1 MSNQLDLICL
11 SHLRW
16 GFVFQR
22 PNHLMLRAAHERR
35 VFFFEEPIFDSEQPR
50 LAVSQAADN
59 LYVTV
64 PHLPPGMEGQALAD
78 QQRALLNELCR
89 TFDVESPLAWYYTPM
104 ALEYAR
110 HLPAALTVYDCMD
123 ELSAFHGAPPRLR
136 ELESELFERAKLV
149 FTGGESLYQAKKSR
163 HPSVHAFPSSVDFA
177 HFSRGREPLPEPED
191 QVGLSYPRMG
201 FYGVIDERMDL
212 EIIERV
218 ARKHPEWQIVML
230 GPVVKID
237 QAKLPRLPNI
247 HWLGQKSYEDLPR
260 YLSGWHVALMPFAI
274 NESTRFISPTKTLEY
289 LAAGRPVVST
299 PIADVVH
306 PYGDRGLVRIA
317 PADRFD
323 IAIEEALSE
332 SVSRRRPEVDDF
344 LAQTSWDMTWSRM
357 STLVDEKL
365 RTPTSKVA

>member
-22 PNHLMLRAAHERR
+22 PNHLMSRAARERR

-64 PHLPPGMEGQALAD
+64 PHLPPGLSAEAAPE
-78 QQRALLNELCR
+78 QQRKLLNELCSS
-89 TFDVESPLAWYYTPM
+89 FDIESPIAWYYTPM
-104 ALEYAR
+104 ALEYAD
-110 HLPAALTVYDCMD
+110 LPASLVVYDCMD

-136 ELESELFERAKLV
+136 ELEDELFRRAHLV

-177 HFSRGREPLPEPED
+177 HFSRGRQALPEPAD
-191 QVGLSYPRMG
+191 QAGIGYPRIG
-201 FYGVIDERMDL
+201 FFGVIDERMDL
-212 EIIERV
+212 ELIEDV
-218 ARKHPEWQIVML
+218 AKKHPEWHLIML

-237 QAKLPRLPNI
+237 PATLPRLPNI
-247 HWLGQKSYEDLPR
+247 HWLGQKSYEELPR
-260 YLSGWHVALMPFAI
+260 YLSGWHAAMMPFAL

-289 LAAGRPVVST
+289 LAAGRPVIST
-299 PIADVVH
+299 PIHDVVH
-306 PYGDRGLVRIA
+306 PYGERGLVRIA
-317 PADRFD
+317 PPDRFD
-323 IAIEEALSE
+323 IAIEDALSE
-332 SVSRRRPEVDDF
+332 SPSRRRAAVDEF
-344 LAQTSWDMTWSRM
+344 LASTSWDTTWERM
-357 STLVDEKL
+357 RTLIDERL
-365 RTPTSKVA
+365 RAPSSKVA